1 MGKKRNNA
9 AKKKQ
14 AAKKKRQSSAYGVSV
29 LKGGTLTQN
38 NGVIDKISLV
48 AAANGNKSQ
57 PQHHGKKNSGEARSN
72 NNNGNVNPINI
83 VNNNIQ
89 PGKRPRGSPSGE
101 NDEFHR
107 LHASLEERSL
117 ALQARKEEQRRS
129 KKGGRQKQQKKGWG
143 KFAQPSSA
151 VTNFAPATL
160 TLAPK
165 STQQLVDDAANQV
178 ALGFNEI
185 GQSQSSS
192 TMVNPLLDGTQ
203 SSAMGIVPTPGQS
216 SLAAAASLNWKLRV
230 SNVTTTQQQKQQE
243 SEQSKNNPF
252 AALDV
257 DSDSDNEWLDKK
269 KGKIV
274 QQFQFK
280 PASFSFQSSTVSN
293 PSQQQLSANDDD
305 DDIDPD
311 L

>member
-14 AAKKKRQSSAYGVSV
+14 AAKKKRLSSAYGVSV

-38 NGVIDKISLV
+38 NGVIDKNALV
-48 AAANGNKSQ
+48 AAANGNGSKSQ
-57 PQHHGKKNSGEARSN
+57 PQHNGKKNSGEARSN
-72 NNNGNVNPINI
+72 NDNGEGNTKNI
-83 VNNNIQ
+83 VDSKIQ
-89 PGKRPRGSPSGE
+89 PGKRPRGSPNGE
-101 NDEFHR
+101 NDDFDR

-117 ALQARKEEQRRS
+117 ALHARNEEQRRS

-165 STQQLVDDAANQV
+165 STQQLVDDTANQV
-178 ALGFNEI
+178 ALGMNEI

-192 TMVNPLLDGTQ
+192 STMTNPLLDGPQ
-203 SSAMGIVPTPGQS
+203 SSAMGIAPTPGKS
-216 SLAAAASLNWKLRV
+216 SLATAASLNWKLRV

-243 SEQSKNNPF
+243 SEQSKKNSF
-252 AALDV
+252 AALDF
-257 DSDSDNEWLDKK
+257 DSDSDNEWTDTK

-280 PASFSFQSSTVSN
+280 PASFSFQSSTVPN
-293 PSQQQLSANDDD
+293 PSQQLSADD